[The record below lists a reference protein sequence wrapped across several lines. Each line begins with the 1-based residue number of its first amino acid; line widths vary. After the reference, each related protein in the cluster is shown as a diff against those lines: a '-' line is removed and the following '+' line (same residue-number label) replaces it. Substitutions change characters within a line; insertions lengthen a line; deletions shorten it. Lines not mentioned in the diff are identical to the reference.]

1 LRFSSGNAPET
12 LVPNGGSFDALKEGC
27 EMMTNFRPQT
37 QLLHANFDTAWFETM
52 FQAMDRLHDA
62 VSDDAVL
69 PGHLSVV
76 SPLVPAEMVGWLE
89 EIIYTAQE
97 TIHEIQAKQPVT
109 EAENLGIG

>member
-1 LRFSSGNAPET
+1 
-12 LVPNGGSFDALKEGC
+12 
-27 EMMTNFRPQT
+27 MTNFRPQT

-52 FQAMDRLHDA
+52 FQAIDRLHDA
-62 VSDDAVL
+62 VSHDAVL
-69 PGHLSVV
+69 PGRLSVV